1 MRYTWTQLGPLRSG
15 TDGVRGMNEGW
26 GLACCCCGLARPPL
40 LLLRLRT
47 ARRVA
52 AAAAACLLLGD
63 SSPLERKAASCS
75 ANACLGVGALPG
87 MPPCQPLPVNPSGI
101 EEEPHRVP
109 AA

>member
-15 TDGVRGMNEGW
+15 TDGVHGMNEGW

-52 AAAAACLLLGD
+52 AAAACLLPGD
-63 SSPLERKAASCS
+63 SSPLEGKAASCS
-75 ANACLGVGALPG
+75 LPCAPMRAWGWGLRRACL
-87 MPPCQPLPVNPSGI
+87 PVKPSGI
-101 EEEPHRVP
+101 DQEPHRVQ